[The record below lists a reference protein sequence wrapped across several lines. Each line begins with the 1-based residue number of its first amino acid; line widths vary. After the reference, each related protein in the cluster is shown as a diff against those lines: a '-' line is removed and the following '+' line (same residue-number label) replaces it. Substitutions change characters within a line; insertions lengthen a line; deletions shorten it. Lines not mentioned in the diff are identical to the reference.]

1 MIKNKKMINNII
13 RLWSHLTADR
23 RFHFKLLLLLMIFA
37 SIAEMFTITA
47 VLPFLSVIATPD
59 TVFNNQYVKP
69 INNFLQL
76 DSPEEL
82 RNLITIGFIVVA
94 LIAGMTRI
102 LLLTVSTKL
111 LFAAGTELSADI
123 YRRSLFQPYQ
133 VHVNRNSSELI
144 NVVFNKC
151 GDVIFGVMM
160 PIVTIISSSILFIGV
175 TSVLLIIDP
184 VVMLMTFSC
193 FALLYFFILKITSK
207 KVKNNSKLIAEE
219 STKAIQCLQEGIGG
233 IRDVLISNAQNYYY
247 SIYERAISRLM
258 ISQGNNSIIGA
269 TPRFILETIGIV
281 IIACLSLYLS
291 GRDGGIITV
300 IPVLGALA
308 IGAQRMLPTLQQCY
322 SSVTSIKALEYP
334 LRDVLN
340 LLDQPILESK
350 LKRINT
356 SHQFMH
362 ELILEDIN
370 FRYSPELP
378 DALSEI
384 TIKIFKGDRIGVVGK
399 TGGGKSTLV
408 DIIMGLLLP
417 TEGKMIF
424 NGEEM
429 NENNI
434 NTLQDCISH
443 VPQNIYLT
451 DATIEQNIAFGV
463 DKCDIDSDRVTRVA
477 KTDQLHE
484 FILNLPDKYLTRIG
498 ENGAFL
504 SGGQRQRLGIAR
516 ALYRN
521 SSFIIFDEATSALDD
536 KTEKRVMQAIDGLG
550 EEKTLLMIAHRTSTL
565 SNCNKII
572 KIENGI
578 VTVVNKYE
586 SNSN

>member
-1 MIKNKKMINNII
+1 MNENTKIVNNII
-13 RLWSHLTADR
+13 KLWGHLTISR
-23 RFHFKLLLLLMIFA
+23 RLHFKLLLLLMVFA

-76 DSPEEL
+76 DSPDEL
-82 RNLITIGFIVVA
+82 RIAITIGFIVVA
-94 LIAGMTRI
+94 IIAGITRI

-111 LFAAGTELSADI
+111 LFAAGAELSADI

-133 VHVNRNSSELI
+133 IHVNRNSSELI

-151 GDVIFGVMM
+151 GDVVFGVMM

-175 TSVLLIIDP
+175 TSVLIIIDP
-184 VVMLMTFSC
+184 LVMLMTFSC
-193 FALLYFFILKITSK
+193 FALLYFLILKVTSK

-219 STKAIQCLQEGIGG
+219 STKAIQCLQEGVGG
-233 IRDVLISNAQNYYY
+233 IRDVIISNAQNYYFT
-247 SIYERAISRLM
+247 IYNRVISGLM
-258 ISQGNNSIIGA
+258 VSQGNNSIIGA

-281 IIACLSLYLS
+281 IIAILSLYLS
-291 GRDGGIITV
+291 GRDGGIISV

-340 LLDQPILESK
+340 LLDQSIFESK
-350 LKRINT
+350 SNRINT
-356 SHQFMH
+356 SPKLMS
-362 ELILEDIN
+362 ELILENIN

-378 DALSEI
+378 DALSGI
-384 TIKIFKGDRIGVVGK
+384 TIKILNGDRIGIVGE

-417 TEGKMIF
+417 TEGKMFF

-443 VPQNIYLT
+443 VPQNIYLA
-451 DATIEQNIAFGV
+451 DATIEKNIAFGV
-463 DKCDIDSDRVTRVA
+463 DKGDIDLDRVTSAA
-477 KTDQLHE
+477 KTAQLHD
-484 FILNLPDKYLTRIG
+484 FIVNLPDKYSTRVG

-504 SGGQRQRLGIAR
+504 SGGQKQRLGIAR

-521 SSFIIFDEATSALDD
+521 SSFIIFDEATSALDA
-536 KTEKRVMQAIDGLG
+536 KTEMKVMQAIDNLG
-550 EEKTLLMIAHRTSTL
+550 EEKTILMIAHRTSTL
-565 SNCNKII
+565 SNCSKII
-572 KIENGI
+572 KIENGKAVI
-578 VTVVNKYE
+578 VGNDL
-586 SNSN
+586 NDIN

>member
-1 MIKNKKMINNII
+1 MNENTKIVNNII
-13 RLWSHLTADR
+13 KLWGHLTISR
-23 RFHFKLLLLLMIFA
+23 RLHFKLLLLLMVFA

-76 DSPEEL
+76 DSPDEL
-82 RNLITIGFIVVA
+82 RIAITIGFIVVA
-94 LIAGMTRI
+94 IIAGMTRI

-111 LFAAGTELSADI
+111 LFAAGAELSADI

-133 VHVNRNSSELI
+133 RHVNRNSSELI

-151 GDVIFGVMM
+151 GDVVFGVMM

-175 TSVLLIIDP
+175 TSVLIIIDP
-184 VVMLMTFSC
+184 LVMLMTFSC
-193 FALLYFFILKITSK
+193 FALLYFLILKVTSK

-219 STKAIQCLQEGIGG
+219 STKAIQCLQEGVGG
-233 IRDVLISNAQNYYY
+233 IRDVIISNAQNYYFT
-247 SIYERAISRLM
+247 IYNRVISGLM
-258 ISQGNNSIIGA
+258 VSQGNNSIIGA

-281 IIACLSLYLS
+281 IIAILSLYLS
-291 GRDGGIITV
+291 GRDGGIISV

-340 LLDQPILESK
+340 LLDQSIFESK
-350 LKRINT
+350 SSRINT
-356 SHQFMH
+356 SPKLMS
-362 ELILEDIN
+362 ELILENIN
-370 FRYSPELP
+370 FRYSPDLP
-378 DALSEI
+378 DALSGI
-384 TIKIFKGDRIGVVGK
+384 TIKILNGDRIGIVGE

-417 TEGKMIF
+417 TEGKMFF

-443 VPQNIYLT
+443 VPQNIYLA
-451 DATIEQNIAFGV
+451 DATIEKNIAFGV
-463 DKCDIDSDRVTRVA
+463 DKGDIDLDRVTSAA
-477 KTDQLHE
+477 KTAQLHD
-484 FILNLPDKYLTRIG
+484 FIVNLPDKYSTRVG

-504 SGGQRQRLGIAR
+504 SGGQKQRLGIAR

-521 SSFIIFDEATSALDD
+521 SSFIIFDEATSALDA
-536 KTEKRVMQAIDGLG
+536 KTEMKVMQAIDNLG
-550 EEKTLLMIAHRTSTL
+550 EEKTILMIAHRTTTL
-565 SNCNKII
+565 SNCSKII
-572 KIENGI
+572 KIENGKAVI
-578 VTVVNKYE
+578 VGNDL
-586 SNSN
+586 NDIN

>member
-1 MIKNKKMINNII
+1 MNENTKIVNNII
-13 RLWSHLTADR
+13 KLWGHLTIR
-23 RFHFKLLLLLMIFA
+23 RRLHFKLLLLLMVFA

-76 DSPEEL
+76 DSPDEL
-82 RNLITIGFIVVA
+82 RIAITIGFIVVA
-94 LIAGMTRI
+94 IIAGITRI

-111 LFAAGTELSADI
+111 LFAAGAELSADI

-133 VHVNRNSSELI
+133 IHVNRNSSELI

-151 GDVIFGVMM
+151 GDVVFGVMM

-175 TSVLLIIDP
+175 TSVLIIIDP
-184 VVMLMTFSC
+184 LVMLMTFSC
-193 FALLYFFILKITSK
+193 FALLYFLILKVTSR

-219 STKAIQCLQEGIGG
+219 STKAIQCLQEGVGG
-233 IRDVLISNAQNYYY
+233 IRDVIISNAQNYYFT
-247 SIYERAISRLM
+247 IYNRVISGLM
-258 ISQGNNSIIGA
+258 VSQGNNSIIGA

-281 IIACLSLYLS
+281 IIAILSLYLS
-291 GRDGGIITV
+291 GRDGGIISV

-340 LLDQPILESK
+340 LLDQSIFERKSN
-350 LKRINT
+350 RINT
-356 SHQFMH
+356 SPKLMS

-378 DALSEI
+378 DALSGI
-384 TIKIFKGDRIGVVGK
+384 TIKILNGDRIGIVGE

-417 TEGKMIF
+417 TEGKMFF

-434 NTLQDCISH
+434 NTLQDSISH
-443 VPQNIYLT
+443 VPQNIYLA
-451 DATIEQNIAFGV
+451 DATIEKNIAFGV
-463 DKCDIDSDRVTRVA
+463 DKGDIDLDRVTSAA
-477 KTDQLHE
+477 KTAQLHD
-484 FILNLPDKYLTRIG
+484 FIVNLPDKYSTRVG

-504 SGGQRQRLGIAR
+504 SGGQKQRLGIAR

-521 SSFIIFDEATSALDD
+521 SSFIIFDEATSALDA
-536 KTEKRVMQAIDGLG
+536 KTEMKVMQAIDNLG
-550 EEKTLLMIAHRTSTL
+550 EEKTILMIAHRTTTL
-565 SNCNKII
+565 SNCSKII
-572 KIENGI
+572 KIENGKAVI
-578 VTVVNKYE
+578 VGNDL
-586 SNSN
+586 NDIN

>member
-1 MIKNKKMINNII
+1 MNENTKIVNNII
-13 RLWSHLTADR
+13 KLWGHLTIR
-23 RFHFKLLLLLMIFA
+23 RRLHFKLLLLLMVFA

-76 DSPEEL
+76 DSPDEL
-82 RNLITIGFIVVA
+82 RIAITIGFIVVA
-94 LIAGMTRI
+94 IIAGITRI

-111 LFAAGTELSADI
+111 LFAAGAELSADI

-133 VHVNRNSSELI
+133 IHVNRNSSELI

-151 GDVIFGVMM
+151 GDVVFGVMM

-175 TSVLLIIDP
+175 TSVLIIIDP
-184 VVMLMTFSC
+184 LVMLMTFSC
-193 FALLYFFILKITSK
+193 FALLYFLILKVTSR

-219 STKAIQCLQEGIGG
+219 STKAIQCLQEGVGG
-233 IRDVLISNAQNYYY
+233 IRDVIISNAQNYYFT
-247 SIYERAISRLM
+247 IYNRVISGLM
-258 ISQGNNSIIGA
+258 VSQGNNSIIGA

-281 IIACLSLYLS
+281 IIAILSLYLS
-291 GRDGGIITV
+291 GRDGGIISV

-340 LLDQPILESK
+340 LLDQSIFERKSN
-350 LKRINT
+350 RINT
-356 SHQFMH
+356 SPKLMS

-378 DALSEI
+378 DALSGI
-384 TIKIFKGDRIGVVGK
+384 TIKILNGDRIGIVGE

-417 TEGKMIF
+417 TEGKMFF

-443 VPQNIYLT
+443 VPQNIYLA
-451 DATIEQNIAFGV
+451 DATIEKNIAFGV
-463 DKCDIDSDRVTRVA
+463 DKGDIDLDRVTSAA
-477 KTDQLHE
+477 KTAQLHD
-484 FILNLPDKYLTRIG
+484 FIVNLPDKYSTRVG

-504 SGGQRQRLGIAR
+504 SGGQKQRLGIAR

-521 SSFIIFDEATSALDD
+521 SSFIIFDEATSALDA
-536 KTEKRVMQAIDGLG
+536 KTEMKVMQAIDNLG
-550 EEKTLLMIAHRTSTL
+550 EEKTILMIAHRTTTL
-565 SNCNKII
+565 SNCSKII
-572 KIENGI
+572 KIENGKAVI
-578 VTVVNKYE
+578 VGNDL
-586 SNSN
+586 NDIN

>member
-1 MIKNKKMINNII
+1 MNENTKIVNNII
-13 RLWSHLTADR
+13 KLWSHLTISR
-23 RFHFKLLLLLMIFA
+23 RLHFKLLLLLMVFA

-76 DSPEEL
+76 DSPDEL
-82 RNLITIGFIVVA
+82 RIAITIGFIVVA
-94 LIAGMTRI
+94 IIAGITRI

-111 LFAAGTELSADI
+111 LFAAGAELSADI

-133 VHVNRNSSELI
+133 IHVNRNSSELI

-151 GDVIFGVMM
+151 GDVVFGVMM

-175 TSVLLIIDP
+175 TSVLIIIDP
-184 VVMLMTFSC
+184 LVMLMTFSC
-193 FALLYFFILKITSK
+193 FALLYFLILKVTSR
-207 KVKNNSKLIAEE
+207 KVKHNSKLIAEE
-219 STKAIQCLQEGIGG
+219 STKAIQCLQEGVGG
-233 IRDVLISNAQNYYY
+233 IRDVIISNAQNYYFT
-247 SIYERAISRLM
+247 IYNRVISGLM
-258 ISQGNNSIIGA
+258 VSQGNNSIIGA

-281 IIACLSLYLS
+281 IIAILSLYLS
-291 GRDGGIITV
+291 GRDGGIISV

-334 LRDVLN
+334 LRDVLD
-340 LLDQPILESK
+340 LLDQSIFESK
-350 LKRINT
+350 ANLINT
-356 SHQFMH
+356 GPKLMS
-362 ELILEDIN
+362 ELILENIN

-378 DALSEI
+378 DALSGI
-384 TIKIFKGDRIGVVGK
+384 TIKILNGDRIGIVGE

-417 TEGKMIF
+417 TEGKMFF

-434 NTLQDCISH
+434 NTLQNCISH
-443 VPQNIYLT
+443 VPQNIYLA
-451 DATIEQNIAFGV
+451 DATIEKNIAFGV
-463 DKCDIDSDRVTRVA
+463 DKGDIDLDRVTRAA
-477 KTDQLHE
+477 KTAQLHD
-484 FILNLPDKYLTRIG
+484 FIVNLPDKYSTRVG

-504 SGGQRQRLGIAR
+504 SGGQKQRLGIAR

-521 SSFIIFDEATSALDD
+521 SSFIIFDEATSALDA
-536 KTEKRVMQAIDGLG
+536 KTEMQVMQAIDNLG
-550 EEKTLLMIAHRTSTL
+550 EEKTILMIAHRTSTL
-565 SNCNKII
+565 RNCSKII
-572 KIENGI
+572 KIENGKAVI
-578 VTVVNKYE
+578 VDNDL
-586 SNSN
+586 NDIN